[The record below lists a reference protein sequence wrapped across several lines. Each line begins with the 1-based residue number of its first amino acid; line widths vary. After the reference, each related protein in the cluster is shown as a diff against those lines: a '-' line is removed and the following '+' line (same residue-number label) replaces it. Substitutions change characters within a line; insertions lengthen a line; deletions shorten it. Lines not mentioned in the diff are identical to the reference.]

1 MTSHKPDQAVT
12 IRLLPSSNRAKC
24 RHRTGTRLTPITD
37 RTRTE
42 QEPDQDHVE
51 RSITV
56 QGPNKYRTV
65 TAPYCDRAVTVHGP
79 SPHLDRTMQG
89 PCKDRAGT
97 IQRPCCNRSV
107 TVPSPCDCN
116 RTVTILSPSFC
127 RKMHAVVKR
136 LSATA
141 VTSRRHKFPHV
152 SVIGTVV
159 YRQPSAWWL
168 EMAPPSR
175 LTPRNS

>member
-1 MTSHKPDQAVT
+1 MTSHNPDQAVT

-24 RHRTGTRLTPITD
+24 RHPTGTRLTPIKD

-42 QEPDQDHVE
+42 QVPDQDHVE

-65 TAPYCDRAVTVHGP
+65 SASYCDRAVTVHGP
-79 SPHLDRTMQG
+79 SPHLDRTMHG

-127 RKMHAVVKR
+127 RKMHAVCRTVLRFAAGNNSNCAQDCR
-136 LSATA
+136 LSA
-141 VTSRRHKFPHV
+141 
-152 SVIGTVV
+152 
-159 YRQPSAWWL
+159 L
-168 EMAPPSR
+168 EAKLHSCYCRCMVLL
-175 LTPRNS
+175 LTLYAA